1 MAKIFELPSKDGN
14 LTPKTLPKALR
25 TQALTAFTSN
35 FGLVWW
41 IWFGRKYLNGQTLV
55 EDPSQHLHCHFG
67 GSCLACE
74 KVQLPVFASKMK
86 KTKRVKKRKKSLFLA
101 LLNVGASLH
110 LCKQLNFLSFICSN
124 KTVTEKGF
132 EAWDLLL
139 GRGDL
144 I

>member
-1 MAKIFELPSKDGN
+1 MLESGQDE
-14 LTPKTLPKALR
+14 TLPEALR
-25 TQALTAFTSN
+25 TQALTALTSN

-55 EDPSQHLHCHFG
+55 EDPSQQLHCQNDNHFG

-86 KTKRVKKRKKSLFLA
+86 KTERVKKRKKSLFLA

-110 LCKQLNFLSFICSN
+110 IRKQLNILSFISSN
-124 KTVTEKGF
+124 KTVTEKEF
-132 EAWDLLL
+132 KAWDSLS
-139 GRGDL
+139 GKGDL
-144 I
+144 IW